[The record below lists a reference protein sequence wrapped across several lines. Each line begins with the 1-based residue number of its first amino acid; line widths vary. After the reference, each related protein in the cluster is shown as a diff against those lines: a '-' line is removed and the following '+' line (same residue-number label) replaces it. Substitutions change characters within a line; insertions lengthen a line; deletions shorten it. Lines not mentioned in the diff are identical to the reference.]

1 MKQLLLVFFFGAFF
15 LVSAQELTLKK
26 GFVIDSVVVNDSLP
40 ETFAVYLPK
49 RFEFSRLW
57 PVVFVFDMKGKG
69 RQAIGMLREAAE
81 EEGYILAA
89 SNNLSDTLS
98 ITNNVLVTGRL
109 IKSVAKLLPI
119 EADRVYTAGFS
130 NGARMAS
137 LIPTFIKRIEGVI
150 SCGASITNIE
160 VLNIKNP
167 FHFIGIVGMEDYNYP
182 EMLSVGK
189 TLSKMK
195 FPNQLLVFEG
205 GARWP
210 TTAYMTKALEFFTL
224 AAMTKDSALKDSAYI
239 EHTYRQNMDMVG
251 QLVATQNPLRAN
263 YLVEEM
269 LEIYR
274 PHRAIDS
281 LQDLNK
287 SLKKDKLYRGQN
299 RAQNSAFFKE
309 SLIKEDYSYYLEEDV
324 LTYNYNNLGWWNY
337 QMEELSKYANS
348 ANVFE
353 RQMGERLRGF
363 INALVEDNIDL
374 LIIETPIDLEA
385 VNFLYMLKTI
395 TDPKGYDYYLKVIS
409 NSAAFDDNGTALF
422 YLEELLKNGY
432 TDKAALYSLENTA
445 LLRITPEFNAI
456 VEKYLKEAR
465 YDIIEE

>member
-1 MKQLLLVFFFGAFF
+1 
-15 LVSAQELTLKK
+15 
-26 GFVIDSVVVNDSLP
+26 
-40 ETFAVYLPK
+40 
-49 RFEFSRLW
+49 
-57 PVVFVFDMKGKG
+57 
-69 RQAIGMLREAAE
+69 
-81 EEGYILAA
+81 
-89 SNNLSDTLS
+89 
-98 ITNNVLVTGRL
+98 
-109 IKSVAKLLPI
+109 
-119 EADRVYTAGFS
+119 
-130 NGARMAS
+130 
-137 LIPTFIKRIEGVI
+137 
-150 SCGASITNIE
+150 
-160 VLNIKNP
+160 
-167 FHFIGIVGMEDYNYP
+167 MEDYNYP

-205 GARWP
+205 GAQWP
-210 TTAYMTKALEFFTL
+210 STPYLSRALEFFTM
-224 AAMTKDSALKDSAYI
+224 AAMTKKSALKDSAYI
-239 EHTYRQNMDMVG
+239 EHSYRQNMDMVDR
-251 QLVATQNPLRAN
+251 LVATQNPLRAN

-269 LEIYR
+269 MEIYR
-274 PHRAIDS
+274 PHRATDT

-287 SLKKDKLYRGQN
+287 SLKKDKLYRAQV

-337 QMEELSKYANS
+337 QMEELSKYGKS
-348 ANVFE
+348 ANFFE

-374 LIIETPIDLEA
+374 LVSETPIDMEA

-395 TDPKGYDYYLKVIS
+395 TDPKAFDYYLKVIS

-445 LLRITPEFNAI
+445 LLRITPEFNAL

>member
-1 MKQLLLVFFFGAFF
+1 MKQLLLVFCFGTFF

-26 GFVIDSVVVNDSLP
+26 GFVIDSLVVNDSLT

-49 RFEFSRLW
+49 RFEVSKLW

-130 NGARMAS
+130 SGARMAS
-137 LIPTFIKRIEGVI
+137 LIPAFIKRVEGVI

-160 VLNIKNP
+160 ILNIKNP

-205 GARWP
+205 GALWP
-210 TTAYMTKALEFFTL
+210 TTAYLSRALEFFTL
-224 AAMTKDSALKDSAYI
+224 AAMTKDSALKDSTYI
-239 EHTYRQNMDMVG
+239 EQTYRQNMDMVG
-251 QLVATQNPLRAN
+251 TLVATQNPMRAN

-274 PHRAIDS
+274 PFRATDS

-287 SLKKDKLYRGQN
+287 SLKKDKLNRGQI

-337 QMEELSKYANS
+337 QMEELSKYGKS

-374 LIIETPIDLEA
+374 LITETPIDLEA

-395 TDPKGYDYYLKVIS
+395 IDPKGYEYYLKVIS
-409 NSAAFDDNGTALF
+409 RQRRF
-422 YLEELLKNGY
+422 
-432 TDKAALYSLENTA
+432 
-445 LLRITPEFNAI
+445 
-456 VEKYLKEAR
+456 
-465 YDIIEE
+465 